1 MPITRQEFEQ
11 RDCSEGLGGWTVREL
26 RGICIDLRLPV
37 TGNKTVMCNRIKAY
51 FDRETNRQVS
61 DAISS
66 RLRSATRS
74 TENTSDDSSD
84 DSSDDTSLPVD
95 LRRSITDVFRYRL
108 DDRSLNSLFEVVE
121 RRYRDLLV
129 RREVNP
135 DANLINNFNN
145 PVLSSVIDLINNYG
159 RTQPTL
165 TERIL
170 ARQRNSQVDTLTDSV
185 QQMGLNEE
193 DQTDFTDTLS
203 DGLSISHEQ
212 SSPEHCMN
220 DNIISLEPYA
230 ADDEPILIYTKNS
243 QGKYEKAVC
252 MTIEELTESMKA
264 DLNVFPPSNF
274 MTIYTTPRDA
284 HTAGYG
290 GKPTGK
296 LVFNLPVNNI
306 LITFGSLQ
314 MILSNKETKE
324 FYMQPLYDGKRRRVG
339 NLKGLF
345 GPSMNHGQ
353 VPGFVINKLFTKNE
367 IKMKT
372 VVKETSGDYPMFLC
386 DNMTP
391 LIDLGIDVTS
401 LFTRNLIKSLL
412 QL

>member
-11 RDCSEGLGGWTVREL
+11 KDCSEGRGGWMVSEL
-26 RGICIDLRLPV
+26 RRICIDLGLTV
-37 TGNKTVMCNRIKAY
+37 TGNKTAMCNRIKAY
-51 FDRETNRQVS
+51 FDRVS
-61 DAISS
+61 NSIPSS
-66 RLRSATRS
+66 VVPDNIRSRPRSATRS
-74 TENTSDDSSD
+74 ADTTENTSNTAS
-84 DSSDDTSLPVD
+84 
-95 LRRSITDVFRYRL
+95 FF
-108 DDRSLNSLFEVVE
+108 N
-121 RRYRDLLV
+121 DLL
-129 RREVNP
+129 RPNSTAES
-135 DANLINNFNN
+135 LI
-145 PVLSSVIDLINNYG
+145 
-159 RTQPTL
+159 Q
-165 TERIL
+165 RIL

-185 QQMGLNEE
+185 QSMGLNEE
-193 DQTDFTDTLS
+193 DETDFTDTIS
-203 DGLSISHEQ
+203 NSESIVHEL
-212 SSPEHCMN
+212 SSPEHCVN

-230 ADDEPILIYTKNS
+230 EDDQPIIIYTLNS

-296 LVFNLPVNNI
+296 LVFKLPVNNI

-367 IKMKT
+367 IKLKT